1 MPSKRSLSCL
11 HFVHEIRRELGGV
24 VAAALD
30 VCQAMANRGHR
41 VTIATC
47 DASDAPCT
55 SPNASGGE
63 LQIVEVRP
71 SKLQPS
77 AIGRKGLQLIEEI
90 ASATDVAH
98 LHTPWYFGNVQ
109 LARLF
114 NRIRLPYVLSVHGM
128 LDHYSMEQKALKK
141 RVYLRC
147 FGQRLLENAARVHF
161 TAEEERSQALH
172 YASLHRPSCVLPCM
186 VDLHAI
192 DSLPGVELARQAF
205 PSIRTS
211 AFKILFLSRLHPK
224 KGVDVLISA
233 ISALKQKSIDFQLL
247 LAGPGEDDYVDSLKN
262 LVRRLNLER
271 DVTFLGMVQGA
282 TKASLYQLADV
293 FILPTRQENFGLVL
307 VEAMAC
313 GAVVVTTRGTD
324 IWREIQQ
331 GGARIIDLNAEA
343 IATEL
348 IQLASHDKPREDGVQ
363 SRKFIY
369 EWLDPDRL
377 AAAYEAMYFEAIAD
391 GAKSALI
398 RA

>member
-1 MPSKRSLSCL
+1 MHSNRSLSCL

-41 VTIATC
+41 VTIVTC
-47 DASDAPCT
+47 NAADAPN
-55 SPNASGGE
+55 SSGDG

-71 SKLQPS
+71 ARFQSS
-77 AIGRKGLQLIEEI
+77 AIGRKGLQLIEEL
-90 ASATDVAH
+90 ASSTDVAH

-109 LARLF
+109 LARRF
-114 NRIRLPYVLSVHGM
+114 NRAQLPYVLSVHGM

-141 RVYLRC
+141 QVYLKC
-147 FGQRLLENAARVHF
+147 FGQRLLEDAATVHF

-172 YASLHRPSCVLPCM
+172 YASLRRPSCVLPCM

-205 PSIRTS
+205 PFIRSS

-224 KGVDVLISA
+224 KGVDILIKA
-233 ISALKQKSIDFQLL
+233 VCALKQKSIDFQLL
-247 LAGPGEDDYVDSLKN
+247 LAGPGENDYVDSLKN
-262 LVRRLNLER
+262 LVRQLNLER
-271 DVTFLGMVQGA
+271 DVAFLGMVQGA

-293 FILPTRQENFGLVL
+293 FVLPTRQENFGLVL

-313 GAVVVTTRGTD
+313 GAVVITTRGTD
-324 IWREIQQ
+324 IWQEIQQ
-331 GGARIIDLNAEA
+331 GGARIIDLSAEA
-343 IATEL
+343 ITAEL
-348 IQLASHDKPREDGVQ
+348 IQLASDDKQRENGAR
-363 SRKFIY
+363 SREFVY

-377 AAAYEAMYFEAIAD
+377 AAAYEAMYLQAIAD
-391 GAKSALI
+391 ARKP
-398 RA
+398 R